1 MKCVNCG
8 KEIEGNARFC
18 SYCGADQN
26 QVTAS
31 VKENNYSVDM
41 VENGTRTQKERNYS
55 SGGLITQTVNDFEKE
70 RANYRKLAVFSLIIG
85 VLGLVMGFYFLTMYE
100 KTYFDNDVMEFLTF
114 AIGMIIILAGI
125 VLLICAVL
133 FPILSYKVVGKNV
146 IRVYDDHVEGT
157 ARRFVNNYGKFQDF
171 YLRYSDIESVRCKAV
186 TVSSAIV
193 EITLPDGSAIR
204 SAAENANEVV
214 GEIQKRLGR

>member
-1 MKCVNCG
+1 M
-8 KEIEGNARFC
+8 
-18 SYCGADQN
+18 
-26 QVTAS
+26 
-31 VKENNYSVDM
+31 
-41 VENGTRTQKERNYS
+41 
-55 SGGLITQTVNDFEKE
+55 ITQTVNDFEKE
-70 RANYRKLAVFSLIIG
+70 RANYRKLTVFSLIIG
-85 VLGLVMGFYFLTMYE
+85 ALGLVMGLYFLTMYE

-114 AIGMIIILAGI
+114 AIGMILILAGI